1 MSTFT
6 LPAGHRIGIRL
17 LLAALLGLAGLTGH
31 ATSLLLNPGFELGT
45 SFGGWQTYGAN
56 TYDLT
61 SATQAHS
68 GTNYLKVYQAFT
80 GAVNYD
86 GIYQDFIAGPGAA
99 YNADGWFFTATNDA
113 VAGQN
118 AAWLEVT
125 FRDAN
130 ANVLALYRSALIN
143 TNALATHTFPK
154 SAWTDLR
161 VTNQYDPTTFQ
172 VTNTVSK
179 LIAPPGAIF
188 LRYQI
193 VFYGD
198 ANYSGGAVFVD
209 DLNLTQV
216 SGTPYGNMNIVWS
229 DEFSSNAINSSVWT
243 YETGAGGWGNNE
255 LEYYTS
261 RTNNAY
267 TSGGYLHIAAKKESY
282 GGSSYTSARMKTQ
295 GLFSFKYG
303 RLEWRAQLPQGVGF
317 WPALWLLGTNIA
329 TISWPNCG
337 EIDVVENNG
346 SNPLVEQGS
355 LHSGSDE
362 TGYYNFIDGTSVTN
376 FHTYTLDWTT
386 NAFLYYVDGHLYETQ
401 TGWGTSTTNSYPF
414 PFNQP
419 FFILM
424 NVAVGGSY
432 LGNPG
437 TNTINA
443 GTTFPGEMVVDYV
456 RLYVPTDPLQIT
468 LKKIGANYQLQW
480 PGNILCHLQAQ
491 TYSVPTGLGTNWTP
505 IVTTTNQVTLIPGKG
520 SAFYRLTSP

>member
-1 MSTFT
+1 MIT
-6 LPAGHRIGIRL
+6 LRRLSGHCLGTRL
-17 LLAALLGLAGLTGH
+17 LLAAAVILTALNSR
-31 ATSLLLNPGFELGT
+31 ATSLLLNPGFELG
-45 SFGGWQTYGAN
+45 SSLGGWATYGAN
-56 TYDLT
+56 TYNLT
-61 SATQAHS
+61 GAAQAHG

-86 GIYQDFIAGPGAA
+86 GIYQDFIAGPGAV
-99 YNADGWFFTATNDA
+99 YNADGWVYTAANDA

-130 ANVLALYRSALIN
+130 ANILALYRSAQIN
-143 TNALATHTFPK
+143 TNTLATHAFPK
-154 SAWTDLR
+154 SVWTDLR
-161 VTNQYDPTTFQ
+161 VTNQCDLTTYQ
-172 VTNTVSK
+172 VTNGVAS
-179 LIAPPGAIF
+179 LVAPPGTIF
-188 LRYQI
+188 VRYQV

-198 ANYSGGAVFVD
+198 ANYSGGSVYVD
-209 DLNLTQV
+209 DLNLTQAA
-216 SGTPYGNMNIVWS
+216 GTPYGNMNIVWS
-229 DEFSSNAINSSVWT
+229 DEFNASTINNSLWT
-243 YETGAGGWGNNE
+243 YDIGNSGWGNSE

-267 TSGGYLHIAAKKESY
+267 TSGGYLHIAAKKENY
-282 GGSSYTSARMKTQ
+282 GGAGYTSARMKSQ

-329 TISWPNCG
+329 TINWPGCG

-346 SNPLVEQGS
+346 GNPFVEQGS

-362 TGYYNFIDGTSVTN
+362 TAYYTFIDGSSVTS

-386 NAFLYYVDGHLYETQ
+386 NAFLYYVDGHLYQTQ
-401 TGWGTSTTNSYPF
+401 TGWSSSVGSYPF

-419 FFILM
+419 FFLIM
-424 NVAVGGSY
+424 NLAVGGSY
-432 LGNPG
+432 LGNPS
-437 TNTINA
+437 TSTINA

-468 LKKIGANYQLQW
+468 LKKNGANYQLQW
-480 PGNILCHLQAQ
+480 PSNILCHLQAQ
-491 TYSVPTGLGTNWTP
+491 TYATPTSLGTNWTS

-520 SAFYRLTSP
+520 SAYYRLTSP